1 MADDEHALD
10 FTVEL
15 DRDERWVIVTCHR
28 CEISVQLPLKDDGS
42 LPAALGPLAA
52 SHSPEAH
59 RSARSRRPR

>member
-1 MADDEHALD
+1 MADDQHSLD

-15 DRDERWVIVTCHR
+15 DREERWVIVTCHR
-28 CEISVQLPLKDDGS
+28 CEIAVQLPLNRDGS

-59 RSARSRRPR
+59 KLPRTRRPH